1 MHRGIEAAHVCPN
14 ARGGGRALRQQDL
27 LVARLGRA
35 PPPPRPETEE
45 QVAKAEQGRARA
57 EEVKEPPG
65 VADDTTE
72 SAPRILLEER
82 PGVRGRVVSFG

>member
-1 MHRGIEAAHVCPN
+1 MSERKG
-14 ARGGGRALRQQDL
+14 RRRALRQQDL
-27 LVARLGRA
+27 LVARLGGA

-45 QVAKAEQGRARA
+45 QVAKAEQGRASA

-72 SAPRILLEER
+72 CASRILLEER
-82 PGVRGRVVSFG
+82 PGVRGRVGSFG